1 MYKGTIY
8 LIIISLFLAVPMKG
22 YAESPAKLVD
32 KGNKSWLKGDYDD
45 AMAKYEEAAVDN
57 PESPYIYFNKG
68 TVLYKKGDYVS
79 AIDAFEKAA
88 LKSKDPL
95 FEAKSRF
102 NLGNCAFR
110 EAERQQDSDL
120 KKSLEFCEKSIEHF
134 QDALKLDPGFNE
146 AAENIEIVRLFMK
159 NILDEIKKREQEAK
173 EREKEAKENAEKIQE
188 LIRRQED
195 ALEKNRQISNSKLKS
210 DKKKKML
217 NELADEQKDITRD
230 TQELAEKISKQAV
243 QQNQGSENPSLK
255 HLNNAIKEQTAAEG
269 NLRNSAAA
277 NAEKNQENAIKE
289 LKDTLIPPEQ
299 NNEGQQKQQEQQGQ
313 QENKERSAEEK
324 SSQEQ
329 NQSQNEEQA
338 VTQPDEDAQ
347 DILNE
352 EKENQKQRQVR
363 GVTGYRDVEKDW

>member
-1 MYKGTIY
+1 VYKGTIY

-22 YAESPAKLVD
+22 YAESPSKLVD

-68 TVLYKKGDYVS
+68 TVLYQMGDYVS
-79 AIDAFEKAA
+79 AIDEFERAA

-95 FEAKSRF
+95 FEAKSSF

-134 QDALKLDPGFNE
+134 QDALKLDTGFTE

-159 NILDEIKKREQEAK
+159 NILDKIKKREQEAK

-188 LIRRQED
+188 LIKRQEG

-217 NELADEQKDITRD
+217 DELADEQKNITLD

-289 LKDTLIPPEQ
+289 LKETLTPPEQ
-299 NNEGQQKQQEQQGQ
+299 NKEGQQKQQEQQ
-313 QENKERSAEEK
+313 ENKEQSAEEE

-329 NQSQNEEQA
+329 NQSQSEEQA
-338 VTQPDEDAQ
+338 MTQLAEDAQ

-352 EKENQKQRQVR
+352 EKENQKRRQVR